1 MDDDE
6 TIEYPAR
13 PRRRWRLPLVLAV
26 LAVFFGAGTTASYYV
41 DALWFGSLGYAVVF
55 WKALNIQAIV
65 FGAFAAATFAALY
78 GAFLALKPPRFG
90 EPGSGGVIFVNGR
103 PVALP
108 IGPILRAGALLLSL
122 VAGLAAG
129 ATMMSGWDTLQL
141 WGYGGAPPASA
152 GARSRG
158 GGWGPRRGRVRGR
171 RRAIRSLAVPSPS
184 TCSRFPHG
192 NCSPDG

>member
-65 FGAFAAATFAALY
+65 FGAFAAATLLRQIAWLCTSLGWFCCK
-78 GAFLALKPPRFG
+78 FLSVF
-90 EPGSGGVIFVNGR
+90 
-103 PVALP
+103 
-108 IGPILRAGALLLSL
+108 
-122 VAGLAAG
+122 
-129 ATMMSGWDTLQL
+129 
-141 WGYGGAPPASA
+141 
-152 GARSRG
+152 
-158 GGWGPRRGRVRGR
+158 
-171 RRAIRSLAVPSPS
+171 
-184 TCSRFPHG
+184 
-192 NCSPDG
+192 

>member
-129 ATMMSGWDTLQL
+129 ATMMSDWDTLAL
-141 WGYGGAPPASA
+141 WWYGGAAAADAVAQARDPILGRPVAFYLFTLPA
-152 GARSRG
+152 
-158 GGWGPRRGRVRGR
+158 WE
-171 RRAIRSLAVPSPS
+171 LL
-184 TCSRFPHG
+184 
-192 NCSPDG
+192 